1 MKSLIFMMMLSM
13 FLVSAGVVYLSI
25 NRDPLGGVPHVDV
38 TLDPAPPEV
47 KASLETPPPEST
59 AASVPAEAIATPPV
73 EASGDA
79 TLTVTPLPES
89 EGADASGQGTADV
102 PAFDGG
108 DSEPLTTTSFPIPE
122 SDPSALEAPAAEAAG
137 SDTAAPATDQ

>member
-38 TLDPAPPEV
+38 ALDPAPPEA
-47 KASLETPPPEST
+47 KATLATPPPEDP
-59 AASVPAEAIATPPV
+59 AAVVPAEAIATPPV
-73 EASGDA
+73 EASGDGL
-79 TLTVTPLPES
+79 LTTPLPAS
-89 EGADASGQGTADV
+89 EGADAIGEGTADT
-102 PAFDGG
+102 PATDGS

-122 SDPSALEAPAAEAAG
+122 PDTSALEAPAGEAAA